1 MKIDLKNQL
10 PSPPLFY
17 LRIGYRW
24 KRPKNTLN
32 LVLIVFFYKE
42 FIPFIPKF
50 SISYIHIRNDSLEIE
65 VENFLALSPEG

>member
-1 MKIDLKNQL
+1 ME
-10 PSPPLFY
+10 
-17 LRIGYRW
+17 